1 MALPLKVAFAGTP
14 ELAATILEF
23 LLGDDRF
30 DITCVLTQP
39 DRAAGRGRKIRKS
52 PVKLLA
58 EARGISVH
66 QPEKP
71 ADIDSNLLDEL
82 DVMVVAAYGLIIP
95 ASILQKPAMG
105 CVNVHTS
112 LLPRWRGAAP
122 IQRAIEAG
130 DKVSGITIMQ
140 MDRGLDTGDILLQA
154 STPVNDDDTAGTLHD
169 RLALLGAEVL
179 AECLGKMADGSVVAR
194 QQDDSK
200 SCYAGKISRAEA
212 EIDWQR
218 PAQEIERKI
227 RAFNPV
233 PVCFTQLN
241 GVEMRI
247 WEAEV
252 RQGPGSHL
260 LPGTVLDGGNG
271 GFDVV
276 CGEQALRVIRLQLPG
291 KKAVHVDEFLNGH
304 HSFLAPRAVP

>member
-23 LLGDDRF
+23 LLDDDRF
-30 DITCVLTQP
+30 DIACVFTQP

-58 EARGISVH
+58 EAQGLSIH
-66 QPEKP
+66 QPVKP
-71 ADIDSNLLDEL
+71 AAIDPVLLKQV

-95 ASILQKPAMG
+95 GAILQNPAMG

-130 DKVSGITIMQ
+130 DEVSGITIMQ
-140 MDRGLDTGDILLQA
+140 MDHGLDTGDILQQA
-154 STPVNDDDTAGTLHD
+154 STPINDDDTAGSLHD
-169 RLALLGAEVL
+169 RLALLGAKVL
-179 AECLGKMADGSVVAR
+179 VECLVKMAEGELVAR
-194 QQDDSK
+194 QQDDSA

-218 PAQEIERKI
+218 PAQEVERKI

-233 PVCFTQLN
+233 PVCFTQIN
-241 GVEMRI
+241 GLEMRI

-252 RQGPGSHL
+252 RPCPAPDL
-260 LPGTVLDGGNG
+260 VPGTVLDGENG
-271 GFDVV
+271 GFNVV
-276 CGEQALRVIRLQLPG
+276 CGDQALGVIRLQLPG

-304 HSFLAPRAVP
+304 KSFLESRADH